1 MKLTRYIAV
10 PGLLLSCCFGVRHQN
25 VPDPDYPK
33 RPLGPRSKH
42 CSCLISFVTDLYI
55 RQQSGID
62 YQSHTDMRMLFLL
75 SVLGVVLNRVETH
88 AFELPKPTRPLEWKD
103 INVISISDSHGKR
116 QSRFSSALLIL
127 LGWLL
132 GHQHVRVILAFLSD
146 IH

>member
-1 MKLTRYIAV
+1 
-10 PGLLLSCCFGVRHQN
+10 
-25 VPDPDYPK
+25 
-33 RPLGPRSKH
+33 
-42 CSCLISFVTDLYI
+42 
-55 RQQSGID
+55 
-62 YQSHTDMRMLFLL
+62 MRMLFLL